1 MFVAVFKYTATI
13 EFLKSIRIEG
23 EMHWNKV
30 HDDTDVGTVHLLDK
44 LSEVISVS
52 PTRVNRVEA

>member
-1 MFVAVFKYTATI
+1 MFVAVFKHTATI

-44 LSEVISVS
+44 
-52 PTRVNRVEA
+52 